1 MKNSPLKSKVDF
13 KATQQAFTNYIRNP
27 HRHPIPEGVPLQRMA
42 MYRELFFNNV
52 ESFLSN
58 GFPVLHKILTSV
70 QWTDLVQDFFAYHQ
84 SQTPYFSEIAEEF
97 LAYLQNE
104 RQNPQ
109 DYPFL
114 LELAHYEWVEM
125 ALSISQ
131 EQLLPFTE
139 YIENFSQQT
148 ISLSPLAWN
157 LAYSYAVQK
166 ICPRFLPRQPDA
178 EPTYLLVYRD
188 WEDEVCFIETTAITF
203 RLLQII
209 DQQSAITVEK
219 AVQQVALE
227 AGQKESTAF
236 MEAGLQ
242 SLQELSKK
250 SIILLL

>member
-27 HRHPIPEGVPLQRMA
+27 RCHPVPDDVPLQRMA

-58 GFPVLHKILTSV
+58 GFPVLHKILTST
-70 QWTDLVQDFFAYHQ
+70 QWTDLVQDFFAHHQ

-104 RQNPQ
+104 RQTDN

-131 EQLLPFTE
+131 EQLPPFIE
-139 YIENFSQQT
+139 YIENFAQQT

-157 LAYSYAVQK
+157 LAYSYPVQK
-166 ICPRFLPRQPDA
+166 ICPAFLPTQPSA

-188 WEDEVCFIETTAITF
+188 WEDEVRFIETTVITF

-209 DQQSAITVEK
+209 EEQPAITVEK
-219 AVQQVALE
+219 AVQQVAME
-227 AGQKESTAF
+227 AGQQDSTTF

-242 SLQELSKK
+242 SLQELSEK
-250 SIILLL
+250 SIISLL

>member
-1 MKNSPLKSKVDF
+1 MKNSPLNTAVDF
-13 KATQQAFTNYIRNP
+13 KVIQQAFTDYIRDP
-27 HRHPIPEGVPLQRMA
+27 HRYPVPDGVPPQRMA

-52 ESFLSN
+52 DSFLSN
-58 GFPVLHKILTSV
+58 GFPVLHKILTPV
-70 QWTDLVQDFFAYHQ
+70 QWTALVQDFFAHHH
-84 SQTPYFSEIAEEF
+84 SQTPYFSEISEEF
-97 LAYLQNE
+97 LSYLQNE
-104 RQNPQ
+104 RHNGQ

-131 EQLLPFTE
+131 EQLPPFTE

-157 LAYSYAVQK
+157 LAYSYPVQK
-166 ICPRFLPRQPDA
+166 ICPAFLPMQPSA

-188 WEDEVCFIETTAITF
+188 WEDAVCFIETTAITF

-209 DQQSAITVEK
+209 DEHPAITVEK
-219 AVQQVALE
+219 SVQQVALE
-227 AGQKESTAF
+227 AGQQACATF

-242 SLQELSKK
+242 SLQDLSKK
-250 SIILLL
+250 SIISLL